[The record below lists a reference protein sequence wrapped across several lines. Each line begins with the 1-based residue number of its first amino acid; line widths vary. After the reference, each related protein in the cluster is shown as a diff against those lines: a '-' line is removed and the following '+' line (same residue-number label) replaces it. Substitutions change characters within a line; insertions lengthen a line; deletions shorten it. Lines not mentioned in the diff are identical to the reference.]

1 MIIQHLFKAKR
12 DKTIF
17 KNLFFSSFF
26 KAGNLLLELLIISIF
41 VKNLGPE
48 IFAIILLL
56 FSILSILTL
65 LDLGIPYSFQN
76 LLTISK
82 KEIHK
87 SSYLITNSYY
97 ILICISIIMITLFF
111 ILNSFINWNNIL
123 STNILN
129 YHELTIVPIIFFT
142 SFSFTIF
149 IKLISYIFFGL
160 QKSYLKDLLD
170 FISKLLI
177 FLLAFFVSSIY
188 KLEIIISSIIYCYVP
203 ILIMIIFT
211 IWFFNKYDY
220 TLLPIKKFK
229 PIKYFKIFKSS
240 LSFFVLQLSAAI
252 MFFCDNIIISRL
264 INTTEITTY
273 QVTGKYYS
281 VVYIFFAFLLV
292 PMWAS
297 YTDAFKEKDYKWIIR
312 IVKFQKK
319 IILFLIFISFLMLYL
334 SDFFFNIWLGNKIE
348 IEKILSY
355 CWIFFVIARCY
366 QSLFVVFLN
375 GINILKINL
384 ILSIF
389 AIVLNIPLSIY
400 LIKYLN
406 YNSAG
411 AILASGIFLLF
422 SGIILH
428 YQYYKI
434 INNSAKGIWLK

>member
-1 MIIQHLFKAKR
+1 MIIQEILKGKR

-26 KAGNLLLELLIISIF
+26 KAGNLLLEFLIISIF
-41 VKNLGPE
+41 IKNLGPE

-56 FSILSILTL
+56 FSILNILTL

-76 LLTISK
+76 LLTINK
-82 KEIHK
+82 KKILK
-87 SSYLITNSYY
+87 SSHLITNAYY
-97 ILICISIIMITLFF
+97 SLICISILIIIIFF
-111 ILNSFINWNNIL
+111 IINNFVNWNNIL
-123 STNILN
+123 SADTLN
-129 YHELTIVPIIFFT
+129 YYELIFVPIIFFT

-160 QKSYLKDLLD
+160 QKSYFKDLLD

-177 FLLAFFVSSIY
+177 FVLAIFFSSIY

-203 ILIMIIFT
+203 ILVMLIFT
-211 IWFFNKYDY
+211 IWFFSKYDY
-220 TLLPIKKFK
+220 KFLSIKKFK
-229 PIKYFKIFKSS
+229 PLKYFKIFKSS
-240 LSFFVLQLSAAI
+240 LSFFILQLSAAV
-252 MFFCDNIIISRL
+252 MFFCDNIIISKL

-292 PMWAS
+292 PLWAS
-297 YTDAFKEKDYKWIIR
+297 YTNAYREKDYKWITK
-312 IVKFQKK
+312 IVQFQEK
-319 IILFLIFISFLMLYL
+319 IILFLIFITILMFYF
-334 SDFFFNIWLGNKIE
+334 SEFFFNIWLKSE
-348 IEKILSY
+348 IEVENILSY

-389 AIVLNIPLSIY
+389 TIFLNIPLSIY

-411 AILASGIFLLF
+411 AILASGIFLLL

-434 INNSAKGIWLK
+434 INNSAKGVWLK